1 MRWTVDTP
9 EDLEVL
15 RRVYA
20 RLKSG
25 RLGSGHIPDD
35 DFTWLDVLHLVQSEP
50 EIMQA
55 NAQVRHKDYR
65 EIDERTAGSE

>member
-1 MRWTVDTP
+1 MR
-9 EDLEVL
+9 
-15 RRVYA
+15 RIYA

-25 RLGSGHIPDD
+25 RLQRSSSSASGHIPDD

-65 EIDERTAGSE
+65 EIDERAASSK